1 MNKEDFKTEQELIDY
16 LKEADD
22 AYYNSASGQ
31 TLFTDEQYDDLKE
44 FAQEKFPNNP
54 YFNAVGASVEKA
66 QKVKHKYILG
76 SLKKF
81 KPENIDSFLS
91 KFPKDQLY
99 VIMPKLDG
107 AALFVTYNNGELD
120 LSTSRGDGHE
130 GFSLTHKAK
139 HFLPKKIS
147 KKELVELRGEALL
160 TRSCASSL
168 GFANARNGVS
178 GILNRDGVENCE
190 FIKVFFH
197 EYINSPN
204 KLLTED
210 FSDIVEMGLTP
221 VDYQLGSEFTVDELK
236 TILMEMKRD
245 YGYDLDGLVIAPIDY
260 KRENVERPEKKVA
273 FKVNA
278 EGVDAEIDHIE
289 WNVSRT
295 GRVVPL
301 AIFKEPIPIDGS
313 NVSKATCHNFD
324 YVFNKKV
331 GDGAKVKI
339 VKSGDIIPYI
349 TEVVKPAN
357 TPSWPNECPSCGEQL
372 VKEGVDLICKNS
384 LGCKEQFI
392 GFADYFFRTL
402 NAENVSSQTFRNLGV
417 NSLVDVFK
425 LSENS
430 IQTLEGFGEK
440 KATQIV
446 SEVKK
451 AITNV
456 DPEILLA
463 ACAIPNMGKRNSVK
477 FINSLDKSLTSK
489 EKFEKIFDL
498 DENQFTNIDGF
509 GISTLTS
516 VREHLNRVKELYE
529 LLKEFGLT
537 FNEKTSLSE
546 ESKDVVKVTVT
557 GKGPHPRKV
566 LEEMFIKKGFEI
578 IDFSSSTEILI
589 CDDLESSS
597 SKMKKAKKSGIKITT
612 YEEFFNEYM

>member
-16 LKEADD
+16 LKKADD
-22 AYYNSASGQ
+22 LYYNSESEV
-31 TLFTDEQYDDLKE
+31 LFLTDEQYDDLKE
-44 FAQEKFPNNP
+44 YAQEKFPNNP
-54 YFNAVGASVEKA
+54 YFNSVGASVEKA

-91 KFPKDQLY
+91 KYPKDQLY

-107 AALFVTYNNGELD
+107 AALFVSYENGELK
-120 LSTSRGDGHE
+120 SATTRGDGFE
-130 GFSLTHKAK
+130 GFDITHKAK

-147 KKELVELRGEALL
+147 KKDLVELRAEAML
-160 TRSCASSL
+160 TRETATKL

-178 GILNRDGVENCE
+178 GILNRDGIDNCE
-190 FIKVFFH
+190 HIKVHFH

-210 FSDIVEMGLTP
+210 FSDICEMGFTP
-221 VDYQLGSEFTVDELK
+221 VAYQLGSEFTVDELK
-236 TILMEMKRD
+236 IILMEMKQD
-245 YGYDLDGLVIAPIDY
+245 YGFDLDGLVIAPIDY
-260 KRENVERPEKKVA
+260 KRENVERPEKKIA
-273 FKVNA
+273 FKVNS
-278 EGVDAEIDHIE
+278 EGVEAEIDYIE

-301 AIFKEPIPIDGS
+301 AIFKELIPIDGS

-324 YVFNKKV
+324 YVFNNKV
-331 GDGAKVKI
+331 GSGAKVKI

-349 TEVVKPAN
+349 VSIDKPAN
-357 TPSWPNECPSCGEQL
+357 GPSWVIDCPSCGEQL
-372 VKEGVDLICKNS
+372 VKEGVDLVCKNS
-384 LGCKEQFI
+384 FGCKEQFI
-392 GFADYFFRTL
+392 GFAEYFFKTL
-402 NAENVSSQTFRNLGV
+402 GAENVSAQTFRNLMV
-417 NSLVDVFK
+417 FSLFEI
-425 LSENS
+425 LSLNEHT
-430 IQTLEGFGEK
+430 IAHMDGFGEK

-451 AITNV
+451 AITKV
-456 DPEILLA
+456 EPEILLA

-516 VREHLNRVKELYE
+516 VKDNLERVKELYK

-537 FNEKTSLSE
+537 FNEKTSLSDGE
-546 ESKDVVKVTVT
+546 KDALTKVTLT
-557 GKGPHPRKV
+557 GKGPLPRKD
-566 LEEMFIKKGFEI
+566 LEKILKERGFEVI
-578 IDFSSSTEILI
+578 NFSNETKILI
-589 CDDLESSS
+589 CDDLNSSS
-597 SKMKKAKKSGIKITT
+597 SKMKKAKKNNVKIVT
-612 YEEFFNEYM
+612 YEEFI

>member
-31 TLFTDEQYDDLKE
+31 TFLTDEQYDDLKE
-44 FAQEKFPNNP
+44 YAQEKFPKNP
-54 YFNAVGASVEKA
+54 YFNAVGATVEKA

-190 FIKVFFH
+190 CIKVFFH

-236 TILMEMKRD
+236 TILIEMKRD

-260 KRENVERPEKKVA
+260 KRENVERPEKKIA

-278 EGVDAEIDHIE
+278 DGVDAEIDHIE

-301 AIFKEPIPIDGS
+301 AIFKESIPIDGS

-349 TEVVKPAN
+349 TEVIKIAT

-384 LGCKEQFI
+384 FGCKEQFI
-392 GFADYFFRTL
+392 GFVEYFFKTL
-402 NAENVSSQTFRNLGV
+402 GAENVSAQTFRNLMV
-417 NSLVDVFK
+417 FSLFEI
-425 LSENS
+425 LSLNDHT
-430 IQTLEGFGEK
+430 IAHMDGFGEK

-451 AITNV
+451 AITKV
-456 DPEILLA
+456 EPEILLA

-516 VREHLNRVKELYE
+516 VKDNLERVKELYK

-537 FNEKTSLSE
+537 FNEKTSLSDGE
-546 ESKDVVKVTVT
+546 KDALTKVTLT
-557 GKGPHPRKV
+557 GKGPLPRKD
-566 LEEMFIKKGFEI
+566 LEKILKERGFEVI
-578 IDFSSSTEILI
+578 NFSNETKILI
-589 CDDLESSS
+589 CDDLNSSS
-597 SKMKKAKKSGIKITT
+597 SKMKKAKKNNVKIVT
-612 YEEFFNEYM
+612 YKEFI